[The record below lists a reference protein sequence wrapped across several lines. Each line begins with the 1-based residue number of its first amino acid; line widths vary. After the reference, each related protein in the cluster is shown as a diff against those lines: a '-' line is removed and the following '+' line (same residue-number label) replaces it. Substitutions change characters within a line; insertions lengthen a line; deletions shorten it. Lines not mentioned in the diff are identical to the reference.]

1 MMGPEIEATRR
12 FAYENPTLRNHKNKM
27 AAKDRRRIAR
37 AAKANEN
44 KTPADLGE
52 ELPPFMIP
60 ARYKLLFKFL
70 QQHKNS
76 TRLHRKPIPFDAK
89 QAFAK

>member
-1 MMGPEIEATRR
+1 MLNRTIQSVFRASRPMVAEFDATRR
-12 FAYENPTLRNHKNKM
+12 FAYDNPTKRNHKNKM
-27 AAKDRRRIAR
+27 AAKERRRIAR
-37 AAKANEN
+37 AAKSNEN

-70 QQHKNS
+70 
-76 TRLHRKPIPFDAK
+76 
-89 QAFAK
+89 